1 MQKYHAAKLPDRP
14 SIFLS
19 KLIQRLAP
27 KVGAKVFIEPRF
39 RRAGQIIFKDGRK
52 SYFRNT
58 SLDLNTLGATEVA
71 KDKGYADFFLKRL
84 GYKTLGGKVF
94 LSANFNATLHEHL
107 GPHDALA
114 YAKKIGYPVIAKPN
128 SLSQGVLVVK
138 CDSEKN
144 LKDAIGRICRK
155 DHVYLV
161 QKFVET
167 FDDYRIVVLDNEII
181 SCYRRVPLSVVGDG
195 ASSLRELLKG
205 KQDYFKKTGRDTRL
219 NLQDFRILQ
228 NLKRHKLTYKNI
240 LPRDKTLFLLD
251 NANLS
256 SGGDSEDVTTNM
268 HASFKKLAIQITRD
282 MGLRLCGVDLFIK
295 GDVRKPLH
303 GNYKVIEINAAP
315 GLDHYAASGAKQKKT
330 VEDMYLKVLKAMG
343 K

>member
-1 MQKYHAAKLPDRP
+1 MKKSRPSANPDRP
-14 SIFLS
+14 AIFLS
-19 KLIQRLAP
+19 KLIQKLAP
-27 KVGAKVFIEPRF
+27 RAGAKVFIEPRF
-39 RRAGQIIFKDGRK
+39 RRAGQIVFKNGRK

-94 LSANFNATLHEHL
+94 LSANFNAAIRAKI
-107 GPHDALA
+107 GPKDALL

-138 CDSEKN
+138 CESEKD

-155 DHVYLV
+155 DHVYLI
-161 QKFVET
+161 QKFVKD

-181 SCYRRVPLSVVGDG
+181 SCYRRSPLSVTGDG
-195 ASSLRELLKG
+195 VSSIRGLLLK
-205 KQDYFKKTGRDTRL
+205 KQKYFLESGRDTRI
-219 NLQDFRILQ
+219 NFRDFRILQ
-228 NLKRHKLTYKNI
+228 NLKHRNLSYSSVLARGKKLY
-240 LPRDKTLFLLD
+240 LLD

-256 SGGDSEDVTTNM
+256 SGGDSEDVTGIV
-268 HASFKKLAIQITRD
+268 HASFKDIAIKITCD
-282 MGLRLCGVDLFIK
+282 MGLRMCGVDFFIK
-295 GDVRKPLH
+295 GDIAKPLQ

-315 GLDHYAASGAKQKKT
+315 GLDHYASTGTKQKKV